1 MKVTTLCWALGFA
14 QLSVGWMAAP
24 AAMAQPAG
32 IAELPGSQLDE
43 GEAEADSSETESDA
57 EESDAAS
64 KKSSD
69 AAAEPEP
76 EPKVEA
82 AVVKI
87 NVTSRAPDFFRP
99 WTKASPAKS
108 SGSGVVIA
116 GPRILTNAHVVMHA
130 SEVFVQLSQGGDQ
143 HTAKVTAI
151 APGIDL
157 AIVELVD
164 PSGLDGIAPLSLAT
178 ELPQPKSHISV
189 YGYPKGGDD
198 LSVTDGIVSRIEFT
212 NYNFGAWGTRVQV
225 DAALNP
231 GNSGGPAIQ
240 DGKIAGLVFSK
251 IQEADNIGYLI
262 PPEEIES
269 FLKDA
274 ADGKY
279 DGNPL
284 MFDSYQT
291 AENDALRAFLDMPK
305 EMTGIVI
312 AEPYQDDDDY
322 PLKRWDVVTHIGPH
336 AIDNQG
342 YVEVRPGL
350 RLKFQYYVPKLANDG
365 KVELTVVRD
374 GKSQVVQTPVSPD
387 RDLLIPTLK
396 DQYPEYF
403 IYGPVVFE
411 PVTQEYVRGLGGQ
424 GISMLM
430 ALDSP
435 ILKRL
440 YDSPEEPGEELVV
453 VATRLFPHPITK
465 GYDNRPLGV
474 IKSVNGTEIKN
485 LRQLGELLRDS
496 KDEFLRFEMADR
508 NESLVFRRD
517 EIAAATEQ
525 ILVDEGIR
533 YQASDKYRDLW
544 ED

>member
-1 MKVTTLCWALGFA
+1 MKSLRGCCLPLALSLAWFPNVLYGQELGNE
-14 QLSVGWMAAP
+14 QLESLVPLQEVAEAAEG
-24 AAMAQPAG
+24 A
-32 IAELPGSQLDE
+32 IAEATDKP
-43 GEAEADSSETESDA
+43 
-57 EESDAAS
+57 
-64 KKSSD
+64 
-69 AAAEPEP
+69 AAEPETDAA
-76 EPKVEA
+76 VEA
-82 AVVKI
+82 AVVKL

-99 WTKASPAKS
+99 WTKAAPSKS

-130 SEVFVQLSQGGDQ
+130 SEVLVQLRQGGDQ
-143 HTAKVTAI
+143 LRGKVTAI

-157 AIVELVD
+157 AIVELLD
-164 PSGLDGIAPLSLAT
+164 ASGLDGITPLSLAA
-178 ELPQPKSHISV
+178 ELPMPKSHISV
-189 YGYPKGGDD
+189 YGYPTGGDD
-198 LSVTDGIVSRIEFT
+198 LSVTAGTVSRIEFT
-212 NYNFGAWGTRVQV
+212 GYNFGTWGTRVQV

-240 DGKIAGLVFSK
+240 DGKIVGLVFSK

-274 ADGKY
+274 SDGEY
-279 DGNPL
+279 DGNPQ

-291 AENDALRAFLDMPK
+291 AENEALRAFLDMPK
-305 EMTGIVI
+305 EMTGIAI
-312 AEPYQDDDDY
+312 AEPYKDGDDY
-322 PLKRWDVVTHIGPH
+322 PLKRWDVITHVGPH

-342 YVEVRPGL
+342 YVEVREGL
-350 RLKFQYYVPKLANDG
+350 RLKFQYYVPKLANNG
-365 KVELTVVRD
+365 KIELTVVRD
-374 GKSQVVQTPVSPD
+374 GKSQVVHAPVAPD
-387 RDLLIPTLK
+387 RELLIPTLK
-396 DQYPEYF
+396 DRYPEYF
-403 IYGPVVFE
+403 IYGPIVFE

-424 GISMLM
+424 GVSMLM

-440 YDSPEEPGEELVV
+440 YEAPEEPGEELVV

-474 IKSVNGTEIKN
+474 IKSVNGVEIKN

-508 NESLVFRRD
+508 NESLVFRRS
-517 EIAAATEQ
+517 EIGEATEQ
-525 ILVDEGIR
+525 ILTDEGIR
-533 YQASDKYRDLW
+533 FQASEQLRDIW